1 MYPKVAK
8 KLVWNPFPGNRHDD
22 SMHTFPLQEGN
33 TCKCMQIYIFFEQ
46 LSRIKQICYVIFE
59 ILWSEQPLILIGS
72 STGDSN
78 ETPVNYCSMAR
89 WVQHKTEPQNK
100 ASTSCPTVTCAPEMP
115 GPDRGRWLQDVWF
128 MLIPRLLRPG
138 FRVMWEWRQ
147 QPAGMQ
153 LRVLA
158 QILNLAL
165 VLVLEWIWVLVQVG
179 VGRQNMKTDVDGRR
193 EGGGTDWP
201 EWMMGRRGGGTI
213 DVV

>member
-1 MYPKVAK
+1 MERTTTGVNSLGNCHEAVSPVSACQLLLNGKVSATP
-8 KLVWNPFPGNRHDD
+8 WPQD
-22 SMHTFPLQEGN
+22 
-33 TCKCMQIYIFFEQ
+33 
-46 LSRIKQICYVIFE
+46 
-59 ILWSEQPLILIGS
+59 WA
-72 STGDSN
+72 DSN
-78 ETPVNYCSMAR
+78 LCTRA
-89 WVQHKTEPQNK
+89 
-100 ASTSCPTVTCAPEMP
+100 AGA
-115 GPDRGRWLQDVWF
+115 PDRGRWLQDVWF

-193 EGGGTDWP
+193 EGGGTGWP
-201 EWMMGRRGGGTI
+201 EWMTGRRGTI
-213 DVV
+213 DAE